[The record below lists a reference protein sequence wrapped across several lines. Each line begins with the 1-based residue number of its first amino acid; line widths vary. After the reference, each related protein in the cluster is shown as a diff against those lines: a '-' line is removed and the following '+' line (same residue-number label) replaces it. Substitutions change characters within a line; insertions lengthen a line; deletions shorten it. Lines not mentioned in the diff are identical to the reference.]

1 MTEENIGPYFRVT
14 RISILLLLLGGYD
27 GVSDL
32 SSVERYNNQTEQWQ
46 LVSSM
51 KTPRSMVGVT
61 VLNCHL
67 FAVGG
72 CNGQSLE
79 SVEVYNPE
87 TNIWTIDAPMKVPR
101 SGVGMAVIDGLL
113 YAVGG
118 CNGMDYLNSVE
129 VFHPRKKRWT
139 SSTSMKTNRRRFGC
153 CC

>member
-1 MTEENIGPYFRVT
+1 
-14 RISILLLLLGGYD
+14 
-27 GVSDL
+27 
-32 SSVERYNNQTEQWQ
+32 
-46 LVSSM
+46 
-51 KTPRSMVGVT
+51 MVGVT
-61 VLNCHL
+61 ILNSQL

-87 TNIWTIDAPMKVPR
+87 NNVWTIDAPMKVPR

-129 VFHPRKKRWT
+129 VFHPQKKRWT